1 MNKAEV
7 VWDIA
12 MLVKTEVITLKQ
24 LDGFRQELIESV
36 GELLEHRSMDDFQI
50 TWKDAGLD
58 KPIIEEKFGGGEPDR
73 TILTLPLSVNSVTNL
88 VTGDEASDEDKK
100 ELILSFCQKPRSKSE
115 IQKHLGI
122 NSERYVRQKL
132 LMPLLEEG
140 RLERTIPDKP
150 SSPNQKYV
158 KA

>member
-1 MNKAEV
+1 M
-7 VWDIA
+7 
-12 MLVKTEVITLKQ
+12 
-24 LDGFRQELIESV
+24 
-36 GELLEHRSMDDFQI
+36 
-50 TWKDAGLD
+50 
-58 KPIIEEKFGGGEPDR
+58 
-73 TILTLPLSVNSVTNL
+73 PLSVNSVTNL
-88 VTGDEASDEDKK
+88 VTGDEASDEASVEDKK